1 MEEEEGALVTDLSS
15 RRSARR
21 DALVNYQNN
30 KRRGAK
36 REAREQFET
45 VRWARWGGGKGGAGG
60 GVEERGH
67 HIHFMNEIIRSVL
80 QPKAP
85 AGDVR

>member
-1 MEEEEGALVTDLSS
+1 MEEGDGALVTDLSS

-36 REAREQFET
+36 REAREPFET
-45 VRWARWGGGKGGAGG
+45 VRWARWRGGKGAQGEGSMSGG
-60 GVEERGH
+60 
-67 HIHFMNEIIRSVL
+67 IIFIS
-80 QPKAP
+80 
-85 AGDVR
+85 